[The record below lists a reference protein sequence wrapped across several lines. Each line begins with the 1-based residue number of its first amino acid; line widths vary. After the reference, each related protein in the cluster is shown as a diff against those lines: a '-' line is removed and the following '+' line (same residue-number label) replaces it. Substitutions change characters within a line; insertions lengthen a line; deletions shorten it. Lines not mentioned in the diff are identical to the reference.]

1 MAKNI
6 TEEINALLDQGKTS
20 GQIIKLGYE
29 KGTVDS
35 VQRKRRDRKTAG
47 QSPTKDRAATPTLAP
62 SVGDAPDTSLDRQSE
77 LLEKTQDAGGLRRT
91 GLEKENELLTVIGLP
106 EKDRELIKARMEEV
120 WALLRDNKKVKL
132 TELDRALIEKAAKFA
147 LASTLEIDISPEEIA
162 GETRLWEDLEMDSL
176 AFLEM
181 FDEFQGVMGLDIDV
195 NVVAKYAVS
204 HPVETFDDFLN
215 QMCDFIERREEI
227 LKELGIGV
235 DMSQLV

>member
-20 GQIIKLGYE
+20 GHIIKLGYE

-35 VQRKRRDRKTAG
+35 VQRERRDRKVAG
-47 QSPTKDRAATPTLAP
+47 RSPSKNRVATPTLAP

-77 LLEKTQDAGGLRRT
+77 LLEKTQDAVGLRRT

-106 EKDRELIKARMEEV
+106 EKDRELIKARMEVV
-120 WALLRDNKKVKL
+120 WALLNDNKEVKL
-132 TELDRALIEKAAKFA
+132 TEQDKAIIEKAAKFA
-147 LASTLEIDISPEEIA
+147 LVSTLEIDISPEEIT

-181 FDEFQGVMGLDIDV
+181 FDEFQGVMGIDIDV
-195 NVVAKYAVS
+195 NLVAKYATS

-227 LKELGIGV
+227 LKELGVGV
-235 DMSQLV
+235 DISQLV